1 MSVKE
6 LVQGKVDLLV
16 NQVKL
21 SLKDLKT
28 VAISEAWKILQ
39 LAVVEIIQQIEQSG
53 SDLKGKDKKALAMEL
68 LSKFYDSVFMIID
81 IPFVPNLIEPI
92 IHKYVKSLLMILV
105 SSTIDAMVTAFRQM
119 GVFEDRVLIDSSVDN
134 SPKVSDK

>member
-6 LVQGKVDLLV
+6 LVQVKVDLLV

-53 SDLKGKDKKALAMEL
+53 SELKGKDKKALAMEL
-68 LSKFYDSVFMIID
+68 LSRFYDSVFMIID
-81 IPFVPNLIEPI
+81 IPFVPNFIEPI
-92 IHKYVKSLLMILV
+92 IHRHVKSLLMILLG
-105 SSTIDAMVTAFRQM
+105 STIDAMVTAFRQI
-119 GVFEDRVLIDSSVDN
+119 GIFEDRVLMDPSVD
-134 SPKVSDK
+134 SAPKVSDK

>member
-6 LVQGKVDLLV
+6 LVQVKVDLLI

-21 SLKDLKT
+21 SLKDLKA

-39 LAVVEIIQQIEQSG
+39 LAVIEIIQEIEEIG

-92 IHKYVKSLLMILV
+92 IHRHVKSLLMILLG
-105 SSTIDAMVTAFRQM
+105 STIDAMVTAFRQI
-119 GVFEDRVLIDSSVDN
+119 GIFEDPALIDPSVD
-134 SPKVSDK
+134 SAPKVSDK

>member
-6 LVQGKVDLLV
+6 LVQVKVDLLI

-81 IPFVPNLIEPI
+81 IPLVPNLIEPI

-105 SSTIDAMVTAFRQM
+105 GSTIDAMVTAFRQM
-119 GVFEDRVLIDSSVDN
+119 GVFEDRVLIDPSVDN

>member
-6 LVQGKVDLLV
+6 LVQVKVDLLV

-53 SDLKGKDKKALAMEL
+53 SELKGKDKKALAMEL

-92 IHKYVKSLLMILV
+92 IHKYVKSLLMILLG
-105 SSTIDAMVTAFRQM
+105 STIDAMVTAFRQI
-119 GVFEDRVLIDSSVDN
+119 GIFEDPTLIDPSVDN

>member
-6 LVQGKVDLLV
+6 LVQVKVDLLI

-39 LAVVEIIQQIEQSG
+39 LAVVEIIQEIEESG

-81 IPFVPNLIEPI
+81 VPFVPNLIEPI
-92 IHKYVKSLLMILV
+92 IHRHVKSLLMILLG
-105 SSTIDAMVTAFRQM
+105 STIDAMVTAFRQI
-119 GVFEDRVLIDSSVDN
+119 GIFEDRVLMDPSVD
-134 SPKVSDK
+134 SAPKVSDK

>member
-6 LVQGKVDLLV
+6 LVQVKVDLLV

-39 LAVVEIIQQIEQSG
+39 LAVVEIIQEIEESG
-53 SDLKGKDKKALAMEL
+53 SELKGKDKKALAMEL
-68 LSKFYDSVFMIID
+68 LSRFYDSVFMIID

-92 IHKYVKSLLMILV
+92 IHRHVKSLLMILLG
-105 SSTIDAMVTAFRQM
+105 STIDAMVTAFRQI
-119 GVFEDRVLIDSSVDN
+119 GIFEDPTLIDPSVDN